1 MPHTHPVILRVQVY
15 EDNDELRNMLSMLL
29 SHSAGFEICGAFSNC
44 TGVLKNISEKKP
56 DVILCDIDMPGV
68 DGIEGVRIIR
78 EKNKEVLIIM
88 YTVFDDNEHLF
99 DALCEGANGY
109 LLKGESPAEILA
121 AIKEVYE
128 GGAPMSPGIAKKVL
142 GLFAKQRQKGKSDL
156 TEREKEIL
164 SLMIQGKSAKMISS
178 HINISFQT
186 VRTHI
191 KNIYDKL
198 HVHSQTE
205 AVSKA
210 IKERLV

>member
-1 MPHTHPVILRVQVY
+1 MPTTITTLRVQVY

-29 SHSAGFEICGAFSNC
+29 THSAGFELCGSFINC
-44 TGVLKNISEKKP
+44 ADVVANVAAQTP

-68 DGIEGVRIIR
+68 GGIEGVHLIR
-78 EKNKEVLIIM
+78 QKNKAVLILM

-109 LLKGESPAEILA
+109 LLKGDSPADILS
-121 AIKEVYE
+121 AIREVHE
-128 GGAPMSPGIAKKVL
+128 GGAPMSPGIARKVIQ
-142 GLFAKQRQKGKSDL
+142 LFAMQRQKAESDL
-156 TEREKEIL
+156 TPREKEIL
-164 SLMIQGKSAKMISS
+164 TLMVQGKSAKMIAS
-178 HINISFQT
+178 HSGITFQT

>member
-1 MPHTHPVILRVQVY
+1 MATLSSGTLRVQVY

-29 SHSAGFEICGAFSNC
+29 MHSPGFELCGAFSNC
-44 TGVLKNISEKKP
+44 ADVVINLSSQRP

-68 DGIEGVRIIR
+68 GGIQGVRMVR
-78 EKNKEVLIIM
+78 EKDKEVLILM

-99 DALCEGANGY
+99 EALCEGANGY
-109 LLKGESPAEILA
+109 LLKGDSPADILS
-121 AIKEVYE
+121 AIREVHD
-128 GGAPMSPGIAKKVL
+128 GGAPMSPGIAKKVIR
-142 GLFAKQRQKGKSDL
+142 LFALQRQKAESDL
-156 TEREKEIL
+156 TVREKEIL
-164 SLMIQGKSAKMISS
+164 TLMVSGKSAKMIASQTG
-178 HINISFQT
+178 ITFLT

>member
-1 MPHTHPVILRVQVY
+1 MPHPYPAILRVQIY
-15 EDNDELRNMLSMLL
+15 EDNDELRSMLSMLL
-29 SHSAGFEICGAFSNC
+29 SHSAGFELCGAYSNC
-44 TGVLKNISEKKP
+44 ASVLSNISGKKP

-68 DGIEGVRIIR
+68 GGIEGVRIIR
-78 EKNKEVLIIM
+78 EKNKDVLIIM

-121 AIKEVYE
+121 AIREVYD

-142 GLFAKQRQKGKSDL
+142 GLFAKHSQKGKSDL

-164 SLMIQGKSAKMISS
+164 SFMIQGKSAKMIAASA
-178 HINISFQT
+178 NITFQT